1 MSKSCQ
7 QLNSR
12 LRRRLNSGFT
22 LVELVI
28 AISILSVI
36 LTVAYSSLSYI
47 IRTKKLLDDRRDVSA
62 VANAVLLRVS
72 REIQLAADVRLV
84 PPPGGFRAGTTIPN
98 LEGLSK
104 TIGDGQQGDSINFM
118 AQEAGQYVPGGLA
131 NVGTVM
137 IRYRVEKDPDSPRG
151 QPSSYFLIRDEVP
164 DIRPTT
170 KAWEKLMTFPIAKNV
185 VRFEL
190 SYYDLATN
198 RWNKEWTGKTGL
210 PALVRMVLALRSPAG
225 VIHEYMTVLPVS

>member
-1 MSKSCQ
+1 MSATIQ
-7 QLNSR
+7 R
-12 LRRRLNSGFT
+12 GFT

-28 AISILSVI
+28 AVSILSII

-47 IRTKKLLDDRRDVSA
+47 IRTKKLLDDRRDISA

-72 REIQLAADVRLV
+72 REIQLAAAMNLV
-84 PPPGGFRAGTTIPN
+84 APPGGRPSGLIPQF
-98 LEGLSK
+98 EGVSK
-104 TIGDGQQGDSINFM
+104 SIDTGEQGDSVNFM

-164 DIRPTT
+164 DIRPSA

-190 SYYDLATN
+190 SYYDQEKN
-198 RWNKEWTGKTGL
+198 KWNKDWTERKGL
-210 PALVRMVLALRSPAG
+210 PTLVRMVLALRSPAG

>member
-1 MSKSCQ
+1 MIS
-7 QLNSR
+7 
-12 LRRRLNSGFT
+12 LRSLRGNMRTARTERGFT

-72 REIQLAADVRLV
+72 REIQLAADIRLV
-84 PPPGGFRAGTTIPN
+84 PPSGGFKAGTTIPSF
-98 LEGLSK
+98 EGLSK
-104 TIGDGQQGDSINFM
+104 PIDSGEHGDTINFM

-170 KAWEKLMTFPIAKNV
+170 RAWERLMTFPIAKNV

-190 SYYDLATN
+190 SYYDSGTN
-198 RWNKEWTGKTGL
+198 RWNKEWSGQKGL
-210 PALVRMVLALRSPAG
+210 PALVRMLLALRSPAG

>member
-1 MSKSCQ
+1 MKSSYQ
-7 QLNSR
+7 QMYSPKRSR
-12 LRRRLNSGFT
+12 FERGFT

-72 REIQLAADVRLV
+72 REIQLAADIRLI
-84 PPPGGFRAGTTIPN
+84 PPPGGVKAGSN
-98 LEGLSK
+98 LEGLNK
-104 TIGDGQQGDSINFM
+104 TIGDGEHGDTINFM
-118 AQEAGQYVPGGLA
+118 AQEAGQYVPGGLS

-164 DIRPTT
+164 DIRPIQN
-170 KAWEKLMTFPIAKNV
+170 AWGKLMTFPIAKNV

-190 SYYDLATN
+190 SYYDLAN
-198 RWNKEWTGKTGL
+198 NKWNKEWTGQKGL
-210 PALVRMVLALRSPAG
+210 PSLVRMVLALRSPAG